1 MEKGAS
7 EEGFIEEGR
16 RITEEVPATIPDS
29 FIVACAI
36 KCTKIQEK
44 GRAGAGRMMQQ
55 SIDKRALRNVYA
67 TRRDLQVLLR

>member
-16 RITEEVPATIPDS
+16 RVTEEVPATIPDS

-44 GRAGAGRMMQQ
+44 GPLIREHCEMFM
-55 SIDKRALRNVYA
+55 
-67 TRRDLQVLLR
+67 